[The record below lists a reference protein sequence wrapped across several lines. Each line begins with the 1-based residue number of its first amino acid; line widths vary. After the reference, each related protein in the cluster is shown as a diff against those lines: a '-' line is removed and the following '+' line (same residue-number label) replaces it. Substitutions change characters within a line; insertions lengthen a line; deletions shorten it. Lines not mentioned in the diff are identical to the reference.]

1 MRPSGIRRL
10 FRFPSRTS
18 DDVDSDIRDEISFHL
33 EMRTT
38 ELVAEGRTPKEAR
51 AQAVREFGDASR
63 ASAALGRH
71 DRRFER
77 RHLLGRFASE
87 LRQDAG
93 YGLRLIVRNKG
104 FAVAAVLTLAVAI
117 GGNTAMF
124 TIVNALFFQPLAIRA
139 PHEIARIHTGE
150 STVSW
155 PNLDDIRGRNTVFTD
170 VIAQGHSLVS
180 MAADPLPVRVWA
192 GLVSMN
198 YFSVLGAAP
207 LAGRTLQPDDRRVDV
222 VVLSE
227 RLWRTRFGGSPAL
240 VGQTITLD
248 GRSREVIGIMPRTFR
263 GIAPAGLARDLW
275 MPVDVAGT
283 HRGLATDRS
292 ATRFE
297 AFGRLKPGTSVEQ
310 AGAAMRVLG
319 TQMAAEFPAT
329 NQRFTSTEVF
339 VASGIALYR
348 GAGKSLLPVFMFVG
362 FLSMVTALVLLIGCA
377 NLAGLLLGRAV
388 TRRREIAVRVAL
400 GADRGRLVR
409 QLLTESLVLGAIG
422 GGVGLALAL
431 LLTSGVSVL
440 TERLPVPIELNL
452 ALDVRVL
459 TYTLLVAALSAML
472 FGVAPARRATRM
484 DLVDSL
490 KTDTTGRSARQRFRQ
505 VLIVGQVAISALL
518 LFWSGLFARSLLQ
531 VNNVDPGFDASGV
544 LLAEVQLADDAPG
557 ALERADSAFV
567 ELHTRVSAFPGVESV
582 GWSTVVPLALMG
594 NERFR
599 VSRADMPADV
609 PGTWIVASRLSPG
622 WFATVRIP
630 VIAGRDFTWQDRA
643 GAPRVVIV
651 NETLARQFW
660 NGAAL
665 GRQLRHGSTTSIV
678 VGIVRDSKYWTLGEA
693 IAPAVY
699 LPFRQTPASYA
710 PTLHVRTG
718 NARATAERIRQAVHD
733 LVPGAPAELKPM
745 RDAVAA
751 AVVPARVGAMVT
763 GAFGLLGAFLATL
776 GIYGL
781 ISYSVAQRSREVA
794 IRRAI
799 GAPTR
804 HIVRIVLGSSA
815 GLTAAGLVLGI
826 SSGALIAPVLG
837 GLLVNVSPRDPLTV
851 AATAAVVLA
860 TAVLASAPA
869 AVRAARLDPLA
880 SLKEE

>member
-1 MRPSGIRRL
+1 
-10 FRFPSRTS
+10 
-18 DDVDSDIRDEISFHL
+18 
-33 EMRTT
+33 
-38 ELVAEGRTPKEAR
+38 
-51 AQAVREFGDASR
+51 
-63 ASAALGRH
+63 
-71 DRRFER
+71 
-77 RHLLGRFASE
+77 
-87 LRQDAG
+87 
-93 YGLRLIVRNKG
+93 
-104 FAVAAVLTLAVAI
+104 
-117 GGNTAMF
+117 
-124 TIVNALFFQPLAIRA
+124 
-139 PHEIARIHTGE
+139 
-150 STVSW
+150 
-155 PNLDDIRGRNTVFTD
+155 
-170 VIAQGHSLVS
+170 
-180 MAADPLPVRVWA
+180 
-192 GLVSMN
+192 
-198 YFSVLGAAP
+198 
-207 LAGRTLQPDDRRVDV
+207 
-222 VVLSE
+222 
-227 RLWRTRFGGSPAL
+227 
-240 VGQTITLD
+240 
-248 GRSREVIGIMPRTFR
+248 
-263 GIAPAGLARDLW
+263 
-275 MPVDVAGT
+275 
-283 HRGLATDRS
+283 
-292 ATRFE
+292 
-297 AFGRLKPGTSVEQ
+297 
-310 AGAAMRVLG
+310 
-319 TQMAAEFPAT
+319 
-329 NQRFTSTEVF
+329 
-339 VASGIALYR
+339 
-348 GAGKSLLPVFMFVG
+348 
-362 FLSMVTALVLLIGCA
+362 
-377 NLAGLLLGRAV
+377 
-388 TRRREIAVRVAL
+388 
-400 GADRGRLVR
+400 
-409 QLLTESLVLGAIG
+409 
-422 GGVGLALAL
+422 
-431 LLTSGVSVL
+431 
-440 TERLPVPIELNL
+440 
-452 ALDVRVL
+452 
-459 TYTLLVAALSAML
+459 
-472 FGVAPARRATRM
+472 
-484 DLVDSL
+484 
-490 KTDTTGRSARQRFRQ
+490 
-505 VLIVGQVAISALL
+505 
-518 LFWSGLFARSLLQ
+518 
-531 VNNVDPGFDASGV
+531 
-544 LLAEVQLADDAPG
+544 
-557 ALERADSAFV
+557 
-567 ELHTRVSAFPGVESV
+567 V

-718 NARATAERIRQAVHD
+718 NARATAERIRQAVQD